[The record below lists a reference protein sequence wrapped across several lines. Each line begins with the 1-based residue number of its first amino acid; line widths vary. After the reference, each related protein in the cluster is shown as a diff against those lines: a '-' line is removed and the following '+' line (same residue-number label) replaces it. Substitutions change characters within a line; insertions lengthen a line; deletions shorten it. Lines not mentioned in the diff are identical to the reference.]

1 MRSGV
6 RRLVTVAMIG
16 VVALGLSACGGSEGS
31 PSGTVAGLPITHFQS
46 GMKPNAP
53 TPDLQ
58 VRNGSDDAADKLATA
73 TIADVESYWTTELP
87 DVFGVKFEPV
97 KSLLSYESN
106 GPNQESGCGN
116 TKKNINAFY
125 CGQDD
130 SILWDRGVLLPNMI
144 NQFGQLSVVTVLA
157 HEVGHA
163 VQYRLLDK
171 AGITRGTPTIVKEQ
185 QADCFAGTYYRWVVE
200 GHSKYFSVSTSD
212 GLNAALS
219 SLFLVRD
226 VAGVSATDRG
236 AHGTAFDRIF
246 AFQLGFEKGPEQC
259 AGLNLDNIGPRLTE
273 RSFDSGDKNQGD
285 IPIDATALGYLQ
297 DSLDK
302 AFGGAGVAGPKIV
315 AEGGTCAG
323 GPATAPASY
332 CPSDNTVSVDV
343 TALADLGRP
352 VDQDGEFAGQSR
364 GGHGDFASFAEVAS
378 RYALGIQKS
387 VGASTDNANA
397 GLRTA
402 CLVGAWAAA
411 TSKLGSTKLRLSS
424 GDLDEA
430 ISDLLR
436 PDSLVAADVNGKRV
450 DAGFNRVEA
459 MRTGYLQG
467 SSPCSTR
474 YP

>member
-1 MRSGV
+1 MRSGGG
-6 RRLVTVAMIG
+6 RLAAVAMISAF
-16 VVALGLSACGGSEGS
+16 ALVLTACGGDSES
-31 PSGTVAGLPITHFQS
+31 SSGTVAGLPVTHFQS
-46 GMKPNAP
+46 GMKANAP
-53 TPDLQ
+53 TPDLD
-58 VRNGSDDAADKLATA
+58 VRNVSDDAADKLAMA
-73 TIADVESYWTTELP
+73 TIADVQDFWSEELP
-87 DVFGVKFEPV
+87 DAFGVKYQPV
-97 KSLLSYESN
+97 ESLLSYESN
-106 GPNQESGCGN
+106 GENQESGCGD
-116 TKKNINAFY
+116 TKQNINAFY

-171 AGITRGTPTIVKEQ
+171 AGITRSTQTIVKEQ

-200 GHSKYFSVSTSD
+200 GHSKYFTVSTSD

-226 VAGVSATDRG
+226 VAGVSSTDRA

-246 AFQLGFEKGPEQC
+246 AFQLGFEKGAKDC
-259 AGLNLDNIGPRLTE
+259 AALNLDNIKPRLTE
-273 RSFDSGDKNQGD
+273 RPFDSGDKNQGD
-285 IPIDATALGYLQ
+285 VDIDAETLGYLQ
-297 DSLDK
+297 DSLDE
-302 AFGGAGVAGPKIV
+302 AFQGAGVAGPKIV
-315 AEGGTCAG
+315 AAGGTCPN

-343 TALADLGRP
+343 AALAELGKP
-352 VDQDGEFAGQSR
+352 VDQDGEFTGQSR
-364 GGHGDFASFAEVAS
+364 GGHGDFASFSEVAS
-378 RYALGIQKS
+378 RYALGIQKG
-387 VGASTDNANA
+387 VGASTDNSNA

-411 TSKLGSTKLRLSS
+411 TSKLTDTKLRLSS

-436 PDSLVAADVNGKRV
+436 PDSLVSADVNGKRV

-467 SSPCSTR
+467 SPPCSTR